1 MFNKT
6 NVFKRLRGMFAIMAM
21 SSLLVNCSTTPSFWE
36 GRFVADD
43 QGGPRSAFEIFSQ
56 LQESATSFNAK
67 GVLVGGQA
75 MDGFDTG
82 VTWGAEKEASSGL
95 ITRIMGP
102 PDESFRGMVR
112 DLSEADRKA
121 FLSDFLDNYVKNA
134 NGYRTFRTEEG
145 TVIDLARDV
154 VDHEGN
160 AKLIDLS
167 ELQGI
172 DYKTADLSVLE
183 EKWEKFLVQTDGRP
197 MTFIKPSTRM
207 KLFKAQ
213 LPGLS
218 GNPLGRYY
226 RDWIPN
232 FGDAQKYI
240 MDAHNHGGGM
250 HGGWEIGFIPQQTY
264 GEFEEMVAWFRT
276 SLKNAGQ
283 LFQAPGHQRMVFKE
297 HPNLPKG
304 QLAELY
310 RAIQALIVVDG
321 IKGKTGI
328 EAANYKDVQTDS
340 SLKSLHTY
348 RGVIRLEGDRWG
360 SGTHG
365 VEFRAG
371 TKDIRL
377 ARFYQTAL
385 AARVGSNDFSG
396 MSDIDDYKLFT
407 GSWIDADDIAE
418 RFGVSSDIAEKAER
432 NLSGITDEFILP
444 LWQWDSEGIPFLS
457 KEKKKLIH
465 GLSKGFMEQV
475 AALDGSS
482 EEVKAGSRALL
493 QEWVR
498 ATNLSEELH
507 NYIRPK
513 RGFDMTD
520 DLLFYHPNQ
529 RNLARGVSGLVE
541 EMIENLTTD
550 GVDEDIE
557 RKVLEYSLNNPN
569 VGKEAVAEAVQAD
582 GAEISTNKVKQII
595 DAHGL
600 NNSANRLA
608 KLESLGNSGGFPAG
622 MVNVNEIDLG
632 IEFSGRM
639 PLRLRAEFT
648 PDKLTDNKKAWLQT
662 YSDFTQEERE
672 NFIKKVAS
680 DLKDQLGGGTGPE
693 RIQTDGHGHG
703 LDITYAIRD
712 SQDRKWIV
720 EWDGVG
726 RSYSEAGEVVPNSM
740 RGGSIELVTPKFTP
754 KPDEMKAVYS
764 AFEMNNVLPRLQ
776 SGGGHINIDL
786 AAFEGKPK
794 QLAKFLSVFH
804 EHRGVISLM
813 FQRINRLRNAEPAEV
828 SPQLAQK
835 LKNFD
840 GSEADLKKLL
850 YNEGY
855 FNQRFGRKSRY
866 IQIDM
871 SAYFQDIIPEEF
883 ISDDFDIANPT
894 VDWRRQFRVDPN
906 IRKMEFRMFNAPR
919 DPAEAALQVR
929 LVRALLHKSLNDEEI
944 PSGVVQKVDH
954 EAYLKNPAKAYEDLK
969 KMCDDLNV
977 NIDDFRPAIAEGLS
991 ETDIVTRSVFYET
1004 LDEKLA
1010 MHPKQTGWG
1019 QALDQPR
1026 ANGISSEGREWVRGP
1041 ADELNTMSNSH
1052 RIQAA
1057 AEAARQR
1064 DAIVPDR
1071 MYPVRFKRTD
1081 SCIDAISPFIQ

>member
-134 NGYRTFRTEEG
+134 NGYRTFRSEEG

-160 AKLIDLS
+160 AKVIDLS

-183 EKWEKFLVQTDGRP
+183 EKWEKFLTQTDGRP

-240 MDAHNHGGGM
+240 LDAHNHGGGM

-304 QLAELY
+304 QLSELY

-328 EAANYKDVQTDS
+328 EAASYKDVQTDS

-407 GSWIDADDIAE
+407 GSYIDADDIAD
-418 RFGVSSDIAEKAER
+418 RFGVADDIAEKAER

-482 EEVKAGSRALL
+482 EEIKAGSRALL

-529 RNLARGVSGLVE
+529 RNLARGVSGIVE

-550 GVDEDIE
+550 GVDEDVE
-557 RKVLEYSLNNPN
+557 RKILEYSLNNPN

-582 GAEISTNKVKQII
+582 GIDVSTNKVKQIM

-608 KLESLGNSGGFPAG
+608 KLESLGNAGGFPAG
-622 MVNVNEIDLG
+622 MVNVNDIDLG

-648 PDKLTDNKKAWLQT
+648 PDKLADNKKAWLQT

-672 NFIKKVAS
+672 NFIKKVAA

-712 SQDRKWIV
+712 SQNRKWIV

-726 RSYSEAGEVVPNSM
+726 RSYTEGGEVVPNSM

-828 SPQLAQK
+828 SSQLAQK

-840 GSEADLKKLL
+840 GSETDLKKLL

-855 FNQRFGRKSRY
+855 FNPRFGRKSRY

-954 EAYLKNPAKAYEDLK
+954 EDYLKNPAKAYEDLK

-991 ETDIVTRSVFYET
+991 ETDIVTRSVFYEN
-1004 LDEKLA
+1004 LDQKLV

-1041 ADELNTMSNSH
+1041 VDELNTMSNSH

-1081 SCIDAISPFIQ
+1081 SCVDAISPFIQ

>member
-6 NVFKRLRGMFAIMAM
+6 NVFKRMRGMFAILAM
-21 SSLLVNCSTTPSFWE
+21 SSLLVNCSTTPTFWE

-43 QGGPRSAFEIFSQ
+43 QGGPRSAFEVFSM
-56 LQESATSFNAK
+56 LQESATSFNAR
-67 GVLVGGQA
+67 GVLVDGEA
-75 MDGFDTG
+75 IDGFDTG

-102 PDESFRGMVR
+102 PDEHFRSMVR
-112 DLSEADRKA
+112 DLSEEDRKA

-134 NGYRTFRTEEG
+134 NGYRTYRTEEG
-145 TVIDLARDV
+145 NVIDLARDV
-154 VDHEGN
+154 LDHEGN
-160 AKLIDLS
+160 PKLIDLS

-197 MTFIKPSTRM
+197 MTFIKPQTRM

-240 MDAHNHGGGM
+240 LDAHNHGGGM

-264 GEFEEMVAWFRT
+264 GEFEEMVAWFRK

-304 QLAELY
+304 QLSELY

-328 EAANYKDVQTDS
+328 EAAHYKDVQTDS
-340 SLKSLHTY
+340 SLKQLYTY

-371 TKDIRL
+371 TKDLRL

-407 GSWIDADDIAE
+407 GSYIDADDIAS
-418 RFGVSSDIAEKAER
+418 RFGIADDIAEKAER

-444 LWQWDSEGIPFLS
+444 LWHWESDGLPFLS

-465 GLSKGFMEQV
+465 GMSKGFMEQV
-475 AALDGSS
+475 AALEGSS
-482 EEVKAGSRALL
+482 DQIKASSRALL

-520 DLLFYHPNQ
+520 DLLFFHPNE
-529 RNLARGVSGLVE
+529 RGLARGVSTLVD
-541 EMIENLTTD
+541 EMIENAT
-550 GVDEDIE
+550 GSVDEDIE
-557 RKVLEYSLNNPN
+557 RKILDHALTNPN
-569 VGKEAVAEAVQAD
+569 ISKAAVADMVRED
-582 GAEISTNKVKQII
+582 GFDVTTNRVKSIM
-595 DAHGL
+595 DHHGL
-600 NNSANRLA
+600 NNVAARNA
-608 KLESLGNSGGFPAG
+608 KLAELGNSGGFPAG

-639 PLRLRAEFT
+639 PLRLRADFT
-648 PDKLTDNKKAWLQT
+648 PDKLADNKKAWLAT

-672 NFIKKVAS
+672 NFIKKVAA
-680 DLKDQLGGGTGPE
+680 DLKDQLGGGTGPVKVDS
-693 RIQTDGHGHG
+693 DGHGHG
-703 LDITYAIRD
+703 LDISYEIRD
-712 SQDRKWIV
+712 SQNRKWIV

-726 RSYSEAGEVVPNSM
+726 RSYTEAGEVVPNSM

-754 KPDEMKAVYS
+754 LPEEMKAVYS

-813 FQRINRLRNAEPAEV
+813 FQRVNRLRNAEPAEV
-828 SPQLAQK
+828 SSNLAQK
-835 LKNFD
+835 LKNFN
-840 GSEADLKKLL
+840 GSEDDLKKLL

-855 FNQRFGRKSRY
+855 FNKRYGRKSRY

-871 SAYFQDIIPEEF
+871 SAYFQDIIPEQF
-883 ISDDFDIANPT
+883 ISDDFDIQNPT
-894 VDWRRQFRVDPN
+894 VEWRRQFRVDPK

-944 PSGVVQKVDH
+944 PSGIVQSVDH
-954 EAYLKNPAKAYEDLK
+954 ESYLKNPDKAYADLK
-969 KMCDDLNV
+969 KMCDELQLDIN
-977 NIDDFRPAIAEGLS
+977 DFRPAVAEGLS
-991 ETDIVTRSVFYET
+991 ETDLATRSVFFES
-1004 LDEKLA
+1004 LDEKLRL
-1010 MHPKQTGWG
+1010 HPKQPGWG
-1019 QALDQPR
+1019 EALDQPR
-1026 ANGISSEGREWVRGP
+1026 TTGISSEGRQWVRGP

-1057 AEAARQR
+1057 AEASRIR
-1064 DAIVPDR
+1064 DSIVPDR

-1081 SCIDAISPFIQ
+1081 SCVDAISPFIQ

>member
-1 MFNKT
+1 
-6 NVFKRLRGMFAIMAM
+6 
-21 SSLLVNCSTTPSFWE
+21 
-36 GRFVADD
+36 
-43 QGGPRSAFEIFSQ
+43 
-56 LQESATSFNAK
+56 
-67 GVLVGGQA
+67 
-75 MDGFDTG
+75 
-82 VTWGAEKEASSGL
+82 
-95 ITRIMGP
+95 
-102 PDESFRGMVR
+102 
-112 DLSEADRKA
+112 
-121 FLSDFLDNYVKNA
+121 
-134 NGYRTFRTEEG
+134 
-145 TVIDLARDV
+145 
-154 VDHEGN
+154 
-160 AKLIDLS
+160 
-167 ELQGI
+167 
-172 DYKTADLSVLE
+172 
-183 EKWEKFLVQTDGRP
+183 
-197 MTFIKPSTRM
+197 
-207 KLFKAQ
+207 
-213 LPGLS
+213 
-218 GNPLGRYY
+218 
-226 RDWIPN
+226 
-232 FGDAQKYI
+232 

-264 GEFEEMVAWFRT
+264 GEFEEMVAWFRK

-304 QLAELY
+304 QLSELY

-328 EAANYKDVQTDS
+328 EAAHYKDVQTDS

-407 GSWIDADDIAE
+407 GANLDVSE
-418 RFGVSSDIAEKAER
+418 LSRRFGVSEDVALKAKN
-432 NLSGITDEFILP
+432 NLLSITKEFILP
-444 LWQWDSEGIPFLS
+444 LWQWDSEGLPFLS

-465 GLSKGFMEQV
+465 GMSKGFIEQV
-475 AALDGSS
+475 AELEGSS
-482 EEVKAGSRALL
+482 EQIKSGSRTLL
-493 QEWVR
+493 QDWVR

-520 DLLFYHPNQ
+520 DLLFFHPNE
-529 RNLARGVSGLVE
+529 RGLARGVSSLVDDL
-541 EMIENLTTD
+541 IDTVVLD
-550 GVDEDIE
+550 GVDEDLQRRI
-557 RKVLEYSLNNPN
+557 LSASLNNPN
-569 VGKEAVAEAVQAD
+569 LGRFGLADTLLSEGLDFPRTGLVGA
-582 GAEISTNKVKQII
+582 ISIRMN
-595 DAHGL
+595 A
-600 NNSANRLA
+600 ANHIRKILDMHDLGNTDKRLA
-608 KLESLGNSGGFPAG
+608 KLSSLGNSGGFPAG
-622 MVNVNEIDLG
+622 MVNVNDIDLG

-639 PLRLRAEFT
+639 PLRLRAEYT
-648 PDKLTDNKKAWLQT
+648 PDKLADNKKAWLAT

-672 NFIKKVAS
+672 NFIKKVAA

-712 SQDRKWIV
+712 SQNRKWIV

-726 RSYSEAGEVVPNSM
+726 RSYTDAGEVVPNSM

-754 KPDEMKAVYS
+754 KPEEMKAVYN
-764 AFEMNNVLPRLQ
+764 AFDMNNVLPRLQ

-786 AAFEGKPK
+786 AAFDGKPK
-794 QLAKFLSVFH
+794 ELAKFLSVFH

-828 SPQLAQK
+828 SSNLAQK

-840 GSEADLKKLL
+840 GSETDLKKLL

-855 FNQRFGRKSRY
+855 FNPRYGRKSRY

-883 ISDDFDIANPT
+883 ISDDFDIQNPT

-929 LVRALLHKSLNDEEI
+929 LVRALLHKALNDEEI
-944 PSGVVQKVDH
+944 PNGVVQKVDH
-954 EAYLKNPAKAYEDLK
+954 EAYLKNPDKAYADLK
-969 KMCDDLNV
+969 RMCDDLKLD
-977 NIDDFRPAIAEGLS
+977 IDDFRPAIAEGLS
-991 ETDIVTRSVFYET
+991 ETDLVTRSVFYEN
-1004 LDEKLA
+1004 LDQKLA

-1026 ANGISSEGREWVRGP
+1026 ANGISSEGRQWVRGP

-1081 SCIDAISPFIQ
+1081 SCVDAISPFIQYTALKVHCCALGPSF